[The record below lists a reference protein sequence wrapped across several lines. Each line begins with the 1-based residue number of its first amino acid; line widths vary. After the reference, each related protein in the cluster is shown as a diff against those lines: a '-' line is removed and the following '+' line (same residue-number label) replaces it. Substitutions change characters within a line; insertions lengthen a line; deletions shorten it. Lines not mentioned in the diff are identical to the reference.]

1 MILHKRIYNYY
12 NWHLKN
18 MAAKSDY
25 YDILGVSKG
34 ASADEIKKAYR
45 KQALEW
51 HPDRHKDDKEAAE
64 KRFKEINEAYQ
75 VLSDS
80 HKKSAYDH
88 FGHEAFSQGGGFR
101 GAGGFPGGGSPF
113 GQSQG
118 GQWGPFTYTYS
129 NSGGG
134 GSPFAGFD
142 FGDPFDIFESFFG
155 GGAPFTRGK
164 QVPRYS
170 IDIDFMDAAKGVQ
183 KEVKIEGKKR
193 KIKIPAGVD
202 EGSRINFG
210 DFILS
215 VNVRPHEIFE
225 RDGAD
230 VFVKVTIPFSLAV
243 MGGEIEAPTVDGPVK
258 LKIRSGTQSGTMI
271 RLRGKGVTN
280 LRGGGNG
287 DEYVKIIVVVPDKL
301 NHDQKKLIEELH
313 KKGL

>member
-1 MILHKRIYNYY
+1 
-12 NWHLKN
+12 

-34 ASADEIKKAYR
+34 ASPEELKKAYR

-51 HPDRHKDDKEAAE
+51 HPDRHKDAAE

-75 VLSDS
+75 ILSDS
-80 HKKSAYDH
+80 QKRSAYDQY
-88 FGHEAFSQGGGFR
+88 GHEAFAPGGGFR
-101 GAGGFPGGGSPF
+101 GAQGFPGGGPF
-113 GQSQG
+113 DQAQQG
-118 GQWGPFTYTYS
+118 RWGPFTYTYTTS
-129 NSGGG
+129 SDG

-155 GGAPFTRGK
+155 GASPFGRARSI
-164 QVPRYS
+164 PRYS
-170 IDIDFMDAAKGVQ
+170 ITIDFMEAVNGIE
-183 KEVKIEGKKR
+183 KEVSIEGKKR

-230 VFVKVTIPFSLAV
+230 IYVRVAIPYSLAIL
-243 MGGEIEAPTVDGPVK
+243 GGTIEVPTADSET
-258 LKIRSGTQSGTMI
+258 KIRIRPGTASGAVI
-271 RLRGKGVTN
+271 RLRGKGAPI
-280 LRGGGNG
+280 LRERGRG
-287 DEYVKIIVVVPDKL
+287 DEYVRLTVSIPEKL
-301 NHDQKKLIEELH
+301 NGDQKRIVEELR
-313 KKGL
+313 KSGL